1 MKQSISFFPS
11 HYFDFSCRLYKLC
24 FHIINN
30 ICFYSQKLCYFR
42 RGAVPAGRQGSPE
55 RLVKIL
61 KTFIH
66 GLSVEAGSRHSRA
79 SRLPSKAGSSD

>member
-1 MKQSISFFPS
+1 LIRDKYLFLLQDYDWMNNLNSKQ
-11 HYFDFSCRLYKLC
+11 YA
-24 FHIINN
+24 IINRDFV
-30 ICFYSQKLCYFR
+30 IL
-42 RGAVPAGRQGSPE
+42 A
-55 RLVKIL
+55 KIL